1 MTTKIICSV
10 YDVKGA
16 FYSTPFISLNEEMA
30 ARDFGAVVRDPN
42 TMLSKFPEDFR
53 LVVIAEFDD
62 ISGAV
67 IPYKTPK
74 FLVDAIAFI
83 KE

>member
-10 YDVKGA
+10 LDVKAG
-16 FYSTPFISLNEEMA
+16 FYATPFVSINEDIA
-30 ARDFGAVVRDPN
+30 CRDFGAVVRDPN

-53 LVVIAEFDD
+53 LVAIAEFDD
-62 ISGAV
+62 ITGQV
-67 IPYKTPK
+67 IPHSTPK